1 MANRTTKAVRQ
12 LKATLRAHLQQGKT
26 EDECL
31 AEMNVRRDHL
41 RWLRS
46 QLIADE
52 LQEVVNDS
60 PEEIWAKYRLLQQ
73 GCIKDLDEIIG
84 EAKNGKVPVNTAIG
98 AVKAKA
104 AILENILEKGQDLGI
119 IYKAAE
125 QKQVTAA
132 IAVAQVSVEDL
143 KELAIG
149 KRKALALAKTK
160 FLEADFT
167 EVVETEPIYQE
178 DAKQTEPDAPVP
190 PKRTKVLE
198 S

>member
-1 MANRTTKAVRQ
+1 MARAAKETRL
-12 LKATLRAHLQQGKT
+12 LKAKLRALLQQGKT

-31 AEMNVRRDHL
+31 AEMKIRRDHL
-41 RWLRS
+41 RWLKN

-60 PEEIWAKYRLLQQ
+60 PEEVWAKYRLLQQ
-73 GCIKDLDEIIG
+73 GCIADLDEIIA
-84 EAKNGKVPVNTAIG
+84 EAKTGKVPVNTAIG

-104 AILENILEKGQDLGI
+104 AIIENILEKGQDLGI

-125 QKQVTAA
+125 QKQVQAA
-132 IAVAQVSVEDL
+132 IAIAHVSTEDL
-143 KELAIG
+143 KDLAIG

-160 FLEADFT
+160 YLEANFT
-167 EVVETEPIYQE
+167 EIRETEPIYQE
-178 DAKQTEPDAPVP
+178 DTKQEEPDAPVP